1 MIVKKIFG
9 PPGTGKTTRSMQLVE
24 EEVRR
29 GTPLERIA
37 YLSFS
42 RSAAEV
48 IRERMG
54 ATDDDVRWF
63 RTIHGASVKVLGL
76 SGAIIDWT
84 DYRKFSQQ
92 TGMKIS
98 PRELDADMD
107 GAYNVAMHAYNL
119 SLARQEPLEDVLRTL
134 AYDVNL
140 SKGRIDFFVEKWLD
154 YKKEVRKFDFM
165 DMLTK
170 FVDEGSPLPC
180 DVVFLDEAQDLS
192 NLQWKVFDIMS
203 ADAERVYMAGDD
215 DQAIYGFI
223 GGSEFAFLDRP
234 CNEEEILS
242 KSWRVPNDIGMM
254 ADSVISRVS
263 HRKHKEVVWREGDGD
278 VMRLS
283 LEATTLPWRNWI
295 DRYESIMV
303 LCRHRSL
310 ARKFSDDL
318 NTIHVGHALHGESP
332 SSWKEARF
340 ARTFARLRNGQKVTP
355 KQAGDLLMAFGR
367 NDKGMRER
375 NRRDKI
381 DASMMEEID
390 FEARD
395 WPIRMSRGDVIK
407 ARKYEILRRIIDDG
421 GEEALDNEAKI
432 NISTMHA
439 AKGKE
444 ADLVIILPECN
455 ATVRN
460 NIRSATE
467 TRLAYVALTRAKKQV
482 ALLLPRTDSYMTHF
496 FGG

>member
-1 MIVKKIFG
+1 MTVRKIFG
-9 PPGTGKTTRSMQLVE
+9 PPGTGKTRRLMELVE
-24 EEVRR
+24 EEVRA

-48 IRERMG
+48 IRERMN
-54 ATDDDVRWF
+54 ASDEDVRWF
-63 RTIHGASVKVLGL
+63 RTIHGACVKVLGL
-76 SGAIIDWT
+76 SGAIIDWS
-84 DYRKFSQQ
+84 DYRKFSQA

-98 PRELDADMD
+98 PRELDEDME
-107 GAYNVAMHAYNL
+107 GAYNVTMHAYNL
-119 SLARQEPLEDVLRTL
+119 SLAKQEPLDDVLRSL
-134 AYDVNL
+134 SYNVNL
-140 SKGRIDFFVEKWLD
+140 SKGRVNFFIEKWLA

-165 DMLTK
+165 DMLTE
-170 FVDEGSPLPC
+170 FVDHGSALPC
-180 DVVFLDEAQDLS
+180 DVIFLDEAQDLS
-192 NLQWKVFDIMS
+192 VLQWKVFEIM
-203 ADAERVYMAGDD
+203 AANAKRVYMAGDD

-223 GGSEFAFLDRP
+223 GGSEFGFLDRP
-234 CNEEEILS
+234 CDEEELLT
-242 KSWRVPNDIGMM
+242 KSWRVPNDIGLI
-254 ADSVISRVS
+254 ADRVISRVS
-263 HRKHKEVVWREGDGD
+263 HRKHKEVIWREGDGD

-283 LEATTLPWRNWI
+283 LEATTLPWRNWLE
-295 DRYESIMV
+295 RYESIMV
-303 LCRHRSL
+303 LCRHRGL

-318 NTIHVGHALHGESP
+318 HTIHVGHALHGESP

-340 ARTFARLRNGQKVTP
+340 VRTFEKLRSGMTVTP
-355 KQAGDLLMAFGR
+355 KQAGDLLLAFGR
-367 NDKGMRER
+367 RDQSMRER
-375 NRRDKI
+375 NRRDRI
-381 DASMMEEID
+381 SADMLEIN

-395 WPIRMSRGDVIK
+395 WPIIMGRGDVTK
-407 ARKYEILRRIIDDG
+407 TRKYEILRRIVDDG
-421 GEEALDNEAKI
+421 GEKALDNEAKI

-460 NIRSATE
+460 NLRSATE

-482 ALLLPRTDSYMTHF
+482 ALLLPRSDSYMTHF